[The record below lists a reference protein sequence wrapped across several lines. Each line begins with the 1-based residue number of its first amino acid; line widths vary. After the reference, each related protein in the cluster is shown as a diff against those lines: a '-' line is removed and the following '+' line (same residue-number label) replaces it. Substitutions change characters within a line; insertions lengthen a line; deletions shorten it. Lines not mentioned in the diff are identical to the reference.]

1 MSSSLRLSSFPFMVT
16 QRLRHSWMLW
26 RRSRVEKRL
35 ARAVHRLERL
45 QEMGATQLL
54 EIRAL
59 ERRLHPLQVVQVEAP
74 REVEPPPPPEQ
85 RPSPPPVMAP
95 VPVTPEPETAQ
106 VEPGPE
112 LDQTLPEP
120 EEDPEP
126 PAQQIAQLLGLPTQ
140 RSTSPPWRR

>member
-1 MSSSLRLSSFPFMVT
+1 MSSSQRLSSFPFMVT

-35 ARAVHRLERL
+35 ARAVKRLERL
-45 QEMGATQLL
+45 QEMGATQVL

-59 ERRLHPLQVVQVEAP
+59 ERRLHPLRVVQAEAP

-95 VPVTPEPETAQ
+95 EPVTPEPEAAQ
-106 VEPGPE
+106 V
-112 LDQTLPEP
+112 TPEP
-120 EEDPEP
+120 ELVETVPEEEPTEP

-140 RSTSPPWRR
+140 RITSPPWRR